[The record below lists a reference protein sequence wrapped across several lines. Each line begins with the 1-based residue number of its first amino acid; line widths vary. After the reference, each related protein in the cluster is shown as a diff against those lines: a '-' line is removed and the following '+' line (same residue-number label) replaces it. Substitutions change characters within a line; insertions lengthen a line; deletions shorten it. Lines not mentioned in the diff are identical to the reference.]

1 MRSKGKKT
9 SLKIKDNLNWL
20 VSKKIGVFY
29 NLTRTVIRRLPQKG
43 KITVKE
49 GDVTESSAIIGLCH
63 VSPGFR
69 VFNLSEILNIPP
81 EKIPSCLLKSSGSKV
96 FKGDVIAEDKK
107 LFGIIS
113 RQFIAPADG
122 VFEVMDQS
130 KGQMMIRFMPVS
142 FKLPAG
148 VYGEVVKVV
157 PDQEVHIRTKVDLI
171 RGVLGSGV
179 EREGILKVVTS
190 NKETISIIGL
200 DKSLSGSIIAGGSMM
215 TKEVIQKSLALGVR
229 GILSGG
235 INIHDYKSLV
245 SSLNPLEDVG
255 LSLLATEGYG
265 SSEMPG
271 EIFELLRKNDN
282 CFAIISPQEKEL
294 IIPSLKSFTKTAIKE
309 KREKNELCYLEK
321 GMVVRLLTFPY
332 LGREGMV
339 LELSKSPT
347 TFPSGIEAFSALIEI
362 GKGMQV
368 LIPIRNL
375 EVVVN
380 YRQTHLKADISMSSL
395 RN

>member
-1 MRSKGKKT
+1 
-9 SLKIKDNLNWL
+9 
-20 VSKKIGVFY
+20 
-29 NLTRTVIRRLPQKG
+29 
-43 KITVKE
+43 
-49 GDVTESSAIIGLCH
+49 
-63 VSPGFR
+63 
-69 VFNLSEILNIPP
+69 
-81 EKIPSCLLKSSGSKV
+81 
-96 FKGDVIAEDKK
+96 
-107 LFGIIS
+107 
-113 RQFIAPADG
+113 
-122 VFEVMDQS
+122 MDQS

-235 INIHDYKSLV
+235 INIRDYKSLV